1 MQVSPPP
8 ELARRFFDRFEPI
21 HAVTYFAPECREA
34 LDALGFRGFWMG
46 YFAARSAPL
55 GPGPDGPPVPL
66 VMSAFYNFA
75 ATRVARALPAAWDH
89 ASPQDALRARRLSA
103 AAALRRYGFVDD
115 ENLRTAAELA
125 AKAARTAPLGG
136 RPLFAANSALPWP
149 QDPIERL
156 WHATTLL
163 REHRGDSHIA
173 ILNVAGIGGRESNV
187 LHCASGAVT
196 EEFMRRSRDYD
207 DAEWRTCRLNLI
219 DRGLMR
225 GAVLTDDGR
234 VLKDQLETA
243 TNYMAMTA
251 LAGLTTDEIETLF
264 QTLTPLT
271 RMVVAG
277 GDLPESTPMGMRRDE
292 LDDNS
297 AHLD

>member
-1 MQVSPPP
+1 MSPPP

-21 HAVTYFAPECREA
+21 HAVTYFSPESREA

-55 GPGPDGPPVPL
+55 GPGPGGPPVPL
-66 VMSAFYNFA
+66 VMSTFYNFA
-75 ATRVARALPAAWDH
+75 PMRVARALPAAWQY
-89 ASPQDALRARRLSA
+89 ASPEEALRARRESA
-103 AAALRRYGFVDD
+103 AAALRRYGLVDD

-125 AKAARTAPLGG
+125 AKAARTAPLEG
-136 RPLFAANSALPWP
+136 RPLFAANAALPWP
-149 QDPIERL
+149 QDPIEKL

-163 REHRGDSHIA
+163 REHRGDGHIA
-173 ILNVAGIGGRESNV
+173 ILNVTGVGGRESNV
-187 LHCASGAVT
+187 LNCASGAVT

-207 DAEWRTCRLNLI
+207 DAEWRTCRLSLI

-225 GAVLTDDGR
+225 GSVLTDDGR

-243 TNYMAMTA
+243 TDYLAMRA
-251 LAGLTTDEIETLF
+251 LGGLTLDEIETLF

-271 RMVVAG
+271 RLVVAG

-297 AHLD
+297 AHVG